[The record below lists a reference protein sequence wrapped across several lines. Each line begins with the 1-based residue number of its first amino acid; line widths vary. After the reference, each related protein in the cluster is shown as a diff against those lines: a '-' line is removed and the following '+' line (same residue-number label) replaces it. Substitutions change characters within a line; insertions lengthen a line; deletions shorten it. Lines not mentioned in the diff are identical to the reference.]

1 MSQLFSPL
9 TIAGKTFKNRAW
21 IAPMCQ
27 YSANDG
33 LVGEWHRL
41 HFSSFATGGAGL
53 IVAEATAVTPE
64 GRISIACPGLWND
77 DQIHAWKPMVD
88 IIHSHGA
95 LAGIQLAHA
104 GRKAS
109 SFIPWGDHAIAT
121 REEGGWQPVA
131 PSPLAF
137 EGYETPRELNQRE
150 IEELIESFAL
160 SAARAIK
167 AGFDVLEIHAAH
179 GYLLHQFL
187 SPLSNHRTDDFGG
200 SLESRMRLLLQVTDR
215 VREVAGSQVP
225 LFVRISATDWFEG
238 GWNLEE
244 AIELCGALKK
254 LGVDLIDVSSGGLD
268 PRQQIKIGPGY
279 QVPFSAAIR
288 SQVGISTSAVGLITT
303 GPQAEAVL
311 EAGEADAI
319 MVARAALRNPRWAL
333 MAAEELNE
341 VIDWPRQIDRGRLVR

>member
-41 HFSSFATGGAGL
+41 HFSSLATGGAGL

-131 PSPLAF
+131 PSPVAF

-150 IEELIESFAL
+150 IKELIESFAL
-160 SAARAIK
+160 SAARAID

-200 SLESRMRLLLQVTDR
+200 SLENRMRLLLQVTAR

-303 GPQAEAVL
+303 GPQAEAIL
-311 EAGEADAI
+311 KAGEADAI